1 METYEWFNTAKV
13 QDESKGGRDTTSG
26 SVMDGLV
33 SHSVGDRDVIQIRKQ
48 SAAIGWEKQDEELSW
63 GSHTRRNRLK
73 RKGNK
78 EAKSTEL
85 NLATD
90 RWVAGTGEVRE

>member
-1 METYEWFNTAKV
+1 MNGLTRLKCRMRARAVEIRLV
-13 QDESKGGRDTTSG
+13 GR
-26 SVMDGLV
+26 VMDGLV